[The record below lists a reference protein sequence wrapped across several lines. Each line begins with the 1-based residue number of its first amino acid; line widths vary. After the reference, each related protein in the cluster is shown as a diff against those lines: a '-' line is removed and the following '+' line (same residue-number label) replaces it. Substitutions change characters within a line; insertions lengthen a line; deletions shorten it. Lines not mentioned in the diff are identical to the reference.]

1 MTAIEKAWREYV
13 VYLAQSYIGCK
24 ESDGSHKKIVDLY
37 NSHKPL
43 ARGYALKYTDSWC
56 SGFASAIAIKAGLT
70 DIIPTEVGCEKH
82 VQLFKNHPTS
92 KWEEDGTKAPD
103 PGDYIF
109 YNWDESTQPN
119 DGSADHVGIVERVN
133 NNVITTI
140 EGNYSDSVKR
150 RTLIVVA
157 GNIRGYGRPAYWTLK
172 TMPPSYERDTSATST
187 TALLKRGDRNDAV
200 RALQNNLISL
210 GYSCGSA
217 GADGD
222 FGSGTEAAVRSFQ

>member
-43 ARGYALKYTDSWC
+43 ARGYVLKYTDSWC

-82 VQLFKNHPTS
+82 VQLFKNHPIS
-92 KWEEDGTKAPD
+92 KWEENGTKVPE

-109 YNWDESTQPN
+109 II
-119 DGSADHVGIVERVN
+119 GINPVN
-133 NNVITTI
+133 LMMV
-140 EGNYSDSVKR
+140 
-150 RTLIVVA
+150 L
-157 GNIRGYGRPAYWTLK
+157 L
-172 TMPPSYERDTSATST
+172 TM
-187 TALLKRGDRNDAV
+187 LV
-200 RALQNNLISL
+200 LQN
-210 GYSCGSA
+210 G
-217 GADGD
+217 
-222 FGSGTEAAVRSFQ
+222 

>member
-82 VQLFKNHPTS
+82 VQLFKNHPIS
-92 KWEEDGTKAPD
+92 KWEEDGTKAPE

-109 YNWDESTQPN
+109 YNWDKS
-119 DGSADHVGIVERVN
+119 S
-133 NNVITTI
+133 
-140 EGNYSDSVKR
+140 
-150 RTLIVVA
+150 
-157 GNIRGYGRPAYWTLK
+157 
-172 TMPPSYERDTSATST
+172 
-187 TALLKRGDRNDAV
+187 
-200 RALQNNLISL
+200 
-210 GYSCGSA
+210 
-217 GADGD
+217 
-222 FGSGTEAAVRSFQ
+222 